1 MASPVARET
10 ITLNAGEL
18 KHTIIKALLTSI
30 NHHYYLTALQTK
42 FAIPMIRK
50 HDEAELTIMY
60 CNYMT
65 STNKKQDYVS
75 LLGCLLFNNK
85 QKLQHFL
92 NKFGTEFLINI
103 YLDEEL
109 LNYEEQNPLEWI
121 LQLNATRNQIT
132 IKNINDN
139 ITHIISLLD
148 PNVTTQTPSP
158 EIGEETSQKNDAI
171 TISPQ
176 TNYGLG
182 MHSKNISRCQ
192 TKELDDNS
200 FKNFSDDSNS
210 PPSASSTE
218 QTIQPLKIKI
228 PMQSKPSEC
237 KKGKAMYEAKIKKEK
252 QTCEAKNNLKR
263 KLKNDEEEF
272 NIDGDMTKFLEHLDH
287 HTKDLFQSTK
297 EVLDENFPII
307 YNSLAT
313 VKSFISLL
321 GKIIK
326 KIPHEID
333 PISGEIIL
341 KCKGCL
347 LHCPQNW
354 SLTSPPGRP
363 TANSIKKKKKYCK
376 CYICTCE
383 TFLAKSLYYVY
394 SEEKIVYKK
403 FNCVY
408 TVQ

>member
-60 CNYMT
+60 HNYMT
-65 STNKKQDYVS
+65 SANKKQDYIS
-75 LLGCLLFNNK
+75 LSGCLLFNNK

-92 NKFGTEFLINI
+92 KKFGTEFLINI

-121 LQLNATRNQIT
+121 MQLNATRNQIT

-192 TKELDDNS
+192 TKELDDDS
-200 FKNFSDDSNS
+200 FENFSDDSNS

-218 QTIQPLKIKI
+218 QTVQPLKIKI

-237 KKGKAMYEAKIKKEK
+237 KKGKQCMK
-252 QTCEAKNNLKR
+252 Q
-263 KLKNDEEEF
+263 KLKKRN
-272 NIDGDMTKFLEHLDH
+272 KH
-287 HTKDLFQSTK
+287 
-297 EVLDENFPII
+297 
-307 YNSLAT
+307 
-313 VKSFISLL
+313 
-321 GKIIK
+321 
-326 KIPHEID
+326 
-333 PISGEIIL
+333 
-341 KCKGCL
+341 
-347 LHCPQNW
+347 
-354 SLTSPPGRP
+354 
-363 TANSIKKKKKYCK
+363 
-376 CYICTCE
+376 
-383 TFLAKSLYYVY
+383 AKQ
-394 SEEKIVYKK
+394 KTI
-403 FNCVY
+403 
-408 TVQ
+408 

>member
-60 CNYMT
+60 RNYMT

-75 LLGCLLFNNK
+75 LSGCLLFNNK

-92 NKFGTEFLINI
+92 KKFGTEFLINI

-121 LQLNATRNQIT
+121 MQLNATRNQIT

-192 TKELDDNS
+192 TKELDDDS
-200 FKNFSDDSNS
+200 FENFSDDSNS

-218 QTIQPLKIKI
+218 QTVQPLKIKI

-272 NIDGDMTKFLEHLDH
+272 NIDGDLTKFLEHLDH

-297 EVLDENFPII
+297 EVLDENLPII

-363 TANSIKKKKKYCK
+363 TANSIKKKKK
-376 CYICTCE
+376 
-383 TFLAKSLYYVY
+383 
-394 SEEKIVYKK
+394 
-403 FNCVY
+403 
-408 TVQ
+408 